1 MVELALKG
9 RKISK
14 PDVQPKKQVPYAAI
28 AGIIALIA
36 LIPLIGILGL
46 PPSGPSLA
54 LTSISTIGAGP
65 TVLESSC
72 VSSYSND
79 PNLLTVFPIET
90 NSNIDTIS
98 LDRNVRLLTI
108 CASGPDGSSGFS
120 HILVPKD
127 ILGERVRV
135 TLDGQPVNARVQDL
149 GKYNLVSLDY
159 YHSER
164 IIKIT
169 GENEVAPPTPVPTAP
184 IPAAPQQQQQQ
195 QQMVVTVPS
204 APTSVIPLDV
214 CCVQPVDPPT
224 PDPCLPYLQTNSVVG
239 SGIPVI
245 FTPGEKPSFSIQPTA
260 SGIKVQTSTR
270 AVVNFISD
278 VGEPVGV
285 VFKLTN
291 LSDEPSLI
299 RIRVFSS
306 DSMLVDLISGK
317 DIDTVRPISF
327 SEYIAEVKGGATG
340 AELEIHAT
348 AITSGFHP
356 FIFEI
361 RPLLEQAPC
370 M

>member
-1 MVELALKG
+1 MVELAIRG
-9 RKISK
+9 RKIPK
-14 PDVQPKKQVPYAAI
+14 PEVQPKKQFPYAAL
-28 AGIIALIA
+28 AGIVALIA
-36 LIPLIGILGL
+36 LIPLIGVLGL
-46 PPSGPSLA
+46 PPAGPSLVLA
-54 LTSISTIGAGP
+54 GQSVIGAGP
-65 TVLESSC
+65 TVIESSC
-72 VSSYSND
+72 ASSYPND

-98 LDRNVRLLTI
+98 LDRNVRLLTV

-159 YHSER
+159 HHSER

-195 QQMVVTVPS
+195 QVVVTVPNAS
-204 APTSVIPLDV
+204 TVIPLDV
-214 CCVQPVDPPT
+214 CCVEPVDPPT

-260 SGIKVQTSTR
+260 SGITVQTSTR

-285 VFKLTN
+285 IFKLTN

-306 DSMLVDLISGK
+306 DSMLVDLIPGR
-317 DIDTVRPISF
+317 DIDTVRPISY
-327 SEYIAEVKGGATG
+327 SEYIAQVKGGTTS

-361 RPLLEQAPC
+361 RPLLEQASC